1 MVQPKFVFLDL
12 LSALS
17 VQVQYKKVSNDEFC
31 KNCLSKQHTVGS
43 TVTFIDN
50 DELHVEEPKESVN

>member
-1 MVQPKFVFLDL
+1 MVQPKFVFLDP

-31 KNCLSKQHTVGS
+31 KNCLSKYK
-43 TVTFIDN
+43 
-50 DELHVEEPKESVN
+50 KEVMLNPT